1 MQTSE
6 AERIGI
12 NQVAKVLPS
21 GNDKGTDQRTPLPE
35 EGAEHACRW
44 WSLPYL
50 CVPTA
55 AVTAHFTS
63 LHAALMM
70 LTGRLSLLHGLL
82 STMAAGAAMRRLL
95 QASFSK
101 RYPFYL
107 CMAL

>member
-1 MQTSE
+1 M
-6 AERIGI
+6 
-12 NQVAKVLPS
+12 LPS

-35 EGAEHACRW
+35 EGADHACRW
-44 WSLPYL
+44 WSLPHL

-82 STMAAGAAMRRLL
+82 STMAAGAAMRWLL
-95 QASFSK
+95 QASCK
-101 RYPFYL
+101 KGYPVSF